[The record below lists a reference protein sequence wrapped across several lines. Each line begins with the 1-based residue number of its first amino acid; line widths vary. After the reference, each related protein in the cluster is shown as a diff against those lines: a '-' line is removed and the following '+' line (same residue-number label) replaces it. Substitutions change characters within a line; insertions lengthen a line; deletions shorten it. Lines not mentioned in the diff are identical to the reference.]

1 MSVFFFHP
9 SFIFNCRVCMKD
21 VLEEQ
26 SGLGGRVADSALT
39 VCVLPARSSPHQED
53 QRRKR
58 ADGDRQPGAEPRESG
73 LAVPA

>member
-1 MSVFFFHP
+1 
-9 SFIFNCRVCMKD
+9 MKD